1 MSHPRDR
8 FITVYGRKPAL
19 EALADPAVTVDKLW
33 IASNARGELIE
44 DITAA
49 ARARGVRPER
59 RPPRDVTRLSRNGR
73 QDQGVALDVLAPRM
87 TALDA
92 FLADAPATAQVMLL
106 DGVTT
111 PGNVGLILRVA
122 TAAGFDG
129 VVLPRAGCPEVGPL
143 VIKASAGVAFRA
155 PILRAPSA
163 AEAATALGAAGFVL
177 IGLAASGADD
187 LYLTPLPPRAAW
199 VLGGETAGLSAG
211 VEALLDRRVRI
222 PMRGAVESLNVATA
236 AAVVSFEVQRRL
248 LGGA

>member
-19 EALADPAVTVDKLW
+19 EALADAAITIDKLW
-33 IASNARGELIE
+33 IATTARGEMID
-44 DITAA
+44 DIIAA

-59 RPPRDVTRLSRNGR
+59 RPQHDITRLSRNGR
-73 QDQGVALDVLAPRM
+73 QDQGIALDVIAPRM
-87 TALDA
+87 IA
-92 FLADAPATAQVMLL
+92 LADFIAAAPETAQVMLL

-129 VVLPRAGCPEVGPL
+129 VVLPRVGCPEVGPL

-155 PILRAPSA
+155 PIVRAPTA
-163 AEAATALGAAGFVL
+163 GEAAVMLGEAGFTR

-187 LYLTPLPPRAAW
+187 LYRTALPARAVW
-199 VLGGETAGLSAG
+199 VLGGETAGVSAA
-211 VEALLDRRVRI
+211 VEAALDRRVRI

-236 AAVVSFEVQRRL
+236 AAVVAFEVQRRL
-248 LGGA
+248 SGF